1 METSIIKFFVSR
13 ASRDCSVSNT
23 NAKMLL
29 NMGRGDMATANEVF
43 QHHLSVF
50 GAGNIDEILVD
61 YGDRVWRGLSGARE
75 FFHLWIEDLLPVGSR
90 FDIIDRQVVDD
101 WLCITWTAESDNY
114 KFDYGSDTFLIRDNK
129 ILRQTAATLHHRK

>member
-1 METSIIKFFVSR
+1 
-13 ASRDCSVSNT
+13 
-23 NAKMLL
+23 
-29 NMGRGDMATANEVF
+29 MATVNEVF
-43 QHHLSVF
+43 EHHLSVF
-50 GAGNIDEILVD
+50 SAGNIDDILVD
-61 YGDRVWRGLSGARE
+61 YSAQTIMIHGDRVWRGLSGARE

>member
-61 YGDRVWRGLSGARE
+61 YGDRVWRGLSGGRVNS
-75 FFHLWIEDLLPVGSR
+75 FI
-90 FDIIDRQVVDD
+90 
-101 WLCITWTAESDNY
+101 
-114 KFDYGSDTFLIRDNK
+114 YG
-129 ILRQTAATLHHRK
+129 

>member
-23 NAKMLL
+23 KMLL

-75 FFHLWIEDLLPVGSR
+75 FFHLWIDDLLPAGSR
-90 FDIIDRQVVDD
+90 FDIIDRQAVND
-101 WLCITWTAESDNY
+101 WLYITWTAESEKY
-114 KFDYGSDTFLIRDNK
+114 KFDYGTDTFLIRDDK
-129 ILRQTAATLHHRK
+129 ILRQTVASLHHRK

>member
-1 METSIIKFFVSR
+1 VETSIIKFFVSR

-75 FFHLWIEDLLPVGSR
+75 FFHLWIDDLGPAGSC
-90 FDIIDRQVVDD
+90 FDIIDRQAVND
-101 WLCITWTAESDNY
+101 WLYITWTAESNNY

-129 ILRQTAATLHHRK
+129 ILRQTVATFHHRK